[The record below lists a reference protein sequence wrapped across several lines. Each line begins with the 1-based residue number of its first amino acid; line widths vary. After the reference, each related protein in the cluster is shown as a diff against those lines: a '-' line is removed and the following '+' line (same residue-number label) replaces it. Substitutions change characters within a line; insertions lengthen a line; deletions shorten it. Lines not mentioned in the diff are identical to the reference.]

1 MENTSL
7 TGDQKVANSSNSTV
21 ATQEQQ
27 FNCCHTTITMFGD
40 CQLIQFNICPIVNW
54 QLLPHNNNKFVIC
67 NSQRLMLF
75 ALKRGVERT

>member
-27 FNCCHTTITMFGD
+27 FNCCHTTI
-40 CQLIQFNICPIVNW
+40 
-54 QLLPHNNNKFVIC
+54 QLLPHNNNNVWRLPINPIQSLSNCQLATVTTQQQQQIC
-67 NSQRLMLF
+67 NL
-75 ALKRGVERT
+75 